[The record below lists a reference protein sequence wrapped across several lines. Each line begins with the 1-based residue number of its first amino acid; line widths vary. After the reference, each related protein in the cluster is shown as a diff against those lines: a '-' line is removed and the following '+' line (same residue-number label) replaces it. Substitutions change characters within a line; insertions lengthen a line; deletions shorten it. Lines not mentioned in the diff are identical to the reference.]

1 MGKKRKLGQREAA
14 QSQVAEPIVI
24 SVDDAGKPLEPLKE
38 IGLIQANVLSNPNE
52 VAVNA
57 AEHPGENP
65 PVPEIEGKSE
75 AVEPRKKKKKKKHK
89 PIDTCVDV
97 AGKPLEPLK
106 EVGLMQANPAELPP
120 TNPTIEAKSGA
131 ELSSNPVPEIEA
143 KPAELPPLNTVTKDG
158 VISEEQRMNPDPNVE
173 AKTGTEEVTVKK
185 KKKKKKQKL
194 MESQSTVTT
203 CVDNVEKNGEAKIDE
218 EDVPLKMKKKKNK
231 NQKLGEMPGTVIT
244 CVDDVEK
251 NGEAKIDE
259 EDVPLKKKKNKNKKQ
274 KLGEMPGTV
283 ITCVDNVEKNGE
295 AKIDE
300 EDVPLKKKKKKN
312 KKQKLGEMPGT
323 VITCVDDVEKNG
335 EAKIDEEDVPLKKK
349 KNKNKKQKLGEM
361 PGTVITCVDNVE
373 KNGEAK
379 IDEEDVPLK
388 KKKKKNK
395 KQKLGEMPGTVITC
409 VDDVEKNGEAKID
422 EEDVPLK
429 KKKKK
434 NKKQKLGEMP
444 GTVITCVDDVE
455 KNGEA
460 RVDGQLRKAGPVVTE
475 VKGAEGTVTACV
487 NAEGKISEGGE
498 VAEQV
503 TMPGLIQAVGVVENK
518 KSKKRKRKGNK
529 EMESTSI
536 ACVNAGKNVELLP
549 NPLPN
554 VEAKPGEVTPNADV
568 EGECKKGKRKKKDKR
583 KGAEEKPIKQ
593 HVEVCVICRGKG
605 HIISTC
611 PLLSNTTQKSNKI
624 SGNKLSE
631 CPQPLQDEEM
641 KSGEAE
647 KLLVCPPDDTLMQ
660 DKSSDRKE
668 GESIV
673 KNGEEEK
680 FIGCPPV
687 DALMKEETSGGKE
700 DESTVKNAEESSCT
714 PEDIFMKDE
723 KSDDKEDETFVKVDS
738 ASHPEE
744 SYVKPMIEQGPE
756 VVYPVA

>member
-24 SVDDAGKPLEPLKE
+24 SVDDAGKPFEPLKE
-38 IGLIQANVLSNPNE
+38 IGIIQANVLPNPNE

-65 PVPEIEGKSE
+65 LVPEIEGKSE
-75 AVEPRKKKKKKKHK
+75 PVEPRKTKKKKHK

-97 AGKPLEPLK
+97 AGKRLEPLK

-158 VISEEQRMNPDPNVE
+158 VISKEPRMNPDPNVE

-185 KKKKKKQKL
+185 KKKKKNKKQKL

-218 EDVPLKMKKKKNK
+218 EDVPPKMKKK
-231 NQKLGEMPGTVIT
+231 
-244 CVDDVEK
+244 
-251 NGEAKIDE
+251 
-259 EDVPLKKKKNKNKKQ
+259 KNKKQ
-274 KLGEMPGTV
+274 KLGEMRGTV
-283 ITCVDNVEKNGE
+283 ITCVDNAEKNGE

-323 VITCVDDVEKNG
+323 VITCVDDVEKS
-335 EAKIDEEDVPLKKK
+335 
-349 KNKNKKQKLGEM
+349 
-361 PGTVITCVDNVE
+361 
-373 KNGEAK
+373 
-379 IDEEDVPLK
+379 
-388 KKKKKNK
+388 
-395 KQKLGEMPGTVITC
+395 
-409 VDDVEKNGEAKID
+409 
-422 EEDVPLK
+422 
-429 KKKKK
+429 
-434 NKKQKLGEMP
+434 
-444 GTVITCVDDVE
+444 
-455 KNGEA
+455 GEA
-460 RVDGQLRKAGPVVTE
+460 RVDGQLRRPGPVVTE
-475 VKGAEGTVTACV
+475 VKGAEGTVIACV
-487 NAEGKISEGGE
+487 NGEGKISEGGE
-498 VAEQV
+498 VGEQV

-518 KSKKRKRKGNK
+518 KSKKSKRKGNK
-529 EMESTSI
+529 EMESTDI

-549 NPLPN
+549 NPLPD
-554 VEAKPGEVTPNADV
+554 VEAKPGEVTPNADA
-568 EGECKKGKRKKKDKR
+568 EGECKKVKRKKKNKR
-583 KGAEEKPIKQ
+583 KGAEEKPLKQ
-593 HVEVCVICRGKG
+593 YVKVCVICRGKG

-611 PLLSNTTQKSNKI
+611 PLLSNKI

-631 CPQPLQDEEM
+631 CPQLLQDVEM

-647 KLLVCPPDDTLMQ
+647 KLLVCPPEDTLMQ

-680 FIGCPPV
+680 FIGCPSV

-700 DESTVKNAEESSCT
+700 DESAVKNAEESSCT

-723 KSDDKEDETFVKVDS
+723 KSDDKEDETIVKIDS

-744 SYVKPMIEQGPE
+744 SYVKPMIERGPE

>member
-24 SVDDAGKPLEPLKE
+24 SVDDAGKPFEPLKE
-38 IGLIQANVLSNPNE
+38 IGIIQANVLPNPNE

-65 PVPEIEGKSE
+65 LVPEIEGKSE
-75 AVEPRKKKKKKKHK
+75 PVEPRKTKKKKHK

-97 AGKPLEPLK
+97 AGKRLEPLK

-158 VISEEQRMNPDPNVE
+158 VISKEPRMNPDPNVE

-185 KKKKKKQKL
+185 KKKKKNKKQKL

-218 EDVPLKMKKKKNK
+218 EDVPPKMKKKKNK
-231 NQKLGEMPGTVIT
+231 KQKLGEMRGTVIT
-244 CVDDVEK
+244 CVDNAEK

-259 EDVPLKKKKNKNKKQ
+259 EDVPLKKKKKKNKKQ

-323 VITCVDDVEKNG
+323 VITCVDDVEKS
-335 EAKIDEEDVPLKKK
+335 
-349 KNKNKKQKLGEM
+349 
-361 PGTVITCVDNVE
+361 
-373 KNGEAK
+373 
-379 IDEEDVPLK
+379 
-388 KKKKKNK
+388 
-395 KQKLGEMPGTVITC
+395 
-409 VDDVEKNGEAKID
+409 
-422 EEDVPLK
+422 
-429 KKKKK
+429 
-434 NKKQKLGEMP
+434 
-444 GTVITCVDDVE
+444 
-455 KNGEA
+455 GEA
-460 RVDGQLRKAGPVVTE
+460 RVDGQLRRPGPVVTE
-475 VKGAEGTVTACV
+475 VKGAEGTVIACV
-487 NAEGKISEGGE
+487 NGEGKISEGGE
-498 VAEQV
+498 VGEQV

-518 KSKKRKRKGNK
+518 KSKKSKRKGNK
-529 EMESTSI
+529 EMESTDI

-549 NPLPN
+549 NPLPD
-554 VEAKPGEVTPNADV
+554 VEAKPGEVTPNADA
-568 EGECKKGKRKKKDKR
+568 EGECKKVKRKKKNKR
-583 KGAEEKPIKQ
+583 KGAEEKPLKQ
-593 HVEVCVICRGKG
+593 YVKVCVICRGKG

-611 PLLSNTTQKSNKI
+611 PLLSNKI

-631 CPQPLQDEEM
+631 CPQLLQDVEM

-647 KLLVCPPDDTLMQ
+647 KLLVCPPEDTLMQ

-680 FIGCPPV
+680 FIGCPSV

-700 DESTVKNAEESSCT
+700 DESAVKNAEESSCT

-723 KSDDKEDETFVKVDS
+723 KSDDKEDETIVKIDS

-744 SYVKPMIEQGPE
+744 SYVKPMIERGPE

>member
-1 MGKKRKLGQREAA
+1 MGKKRKALEAA
-14 QSQVAEPIVI
+14 QPKKQEPIVI
-24 SVDDAGKPLEPLKE
+24 SVDDAGKPLEPSKQ
-38 IGLIQANVLSNPNE
+38 IGLIQANVLPNPNE

-65 PVPEIEGKSE
+65 PVPEIEVKSE
-75 AVEPRKKKKKKKHK
+75 AVEPRKKKKKKHK
-89 PIDTCVDV
+89 PIDSCVDV

-106 EVGLMQANPAELPP
+106 EVGLIQANPAELPP
-120 TNPTIEAKSGA
+120 Q
-131 ELSSNPVPEIEA
+131 
-143 KPAELPPLNTVTKDG
+143 NTVTEDG
-158 VISEEQRMNPDPNVE
+158 VISEEPRMNPEPNVE
-173 AKTGTEEVTVKK
+173 AKTGTEDVTVKK
-185 KKKKKKQKL
+185 KKKKNKKQKLMEL
-194 MESQSTVTT
+194 MESQSTVT
-203 CVDNVEKNGEAKIDE
+203 
-218 EDVPLKMKKKKNK
+218 
-231 NQKLGEMPGTVIT
+231 
-244 CVDDVEK
+244 
-251 NGEAKIDE
+251 
-259 EDVPLKKKKNKNKKQ
+259 
-274 KLGEMPGTV
+274 
-283 ITCVDNVEKNGE
+283 TCVDNVEKNGE

-312 KKQKLGEMPGT
+312 KKQKLGEMQGT
-323 VITCVDDVEKNG
+323 VTTCVDDEEKSGEAKIDGQLRKPGPVVTEMKGAEGTVTVTTCVDDVEKNG
-335 EAKIDEEDVPLKKK
+335 EAKIDEKDVTLKKK
-349 KNKNKKQKLGEM
+349 R
-361 PGTVITCVDNVE
+361 
-373 KNGEAK
+373 
-379 IDEEDVPLK
+379 
-388 KKKKKNK
+388 KKNK
-395 KQKLGEMPGTVITC
+395 KQKLGEMQGTVTTC
-409 VDDVEKNGEAKID
+409 VDDV
-422 EEDVPLK
+422 
-429 KKKKK
+429 
-434 NKKQKLGEMP
+434 
-444 GTVITCVDDVE
+444 
-455 KNGEA
+455 
-460 RVDGQLRKAGPVVTE
+460 PVVTE
-475 VKGAEGTVTACV
+475 VKGVESTVTTCV
-487 NAEGKISEGGE
+487 GVGNNVEGKISEGGE

-518 KSKKRKRKGNK
+518 KRKRKGNK
-529 EMESTSI
+529 EMESTNI

-568 EGECKKGKRKKKDKR
+568 EGEHKKGKRKKKNKR
-583 KGAEEKPIKQ
+583 KRAEEKPIKQ

-631 CPQPLQDEEM
+631 CPQPLQDVEM

-647 KLLVCPPDDTLMQ
+647 KLLVCPPEVTLMQ

-723 KSDDKEDETFVKVDS
+723 KSDDKEDETIVKVDS